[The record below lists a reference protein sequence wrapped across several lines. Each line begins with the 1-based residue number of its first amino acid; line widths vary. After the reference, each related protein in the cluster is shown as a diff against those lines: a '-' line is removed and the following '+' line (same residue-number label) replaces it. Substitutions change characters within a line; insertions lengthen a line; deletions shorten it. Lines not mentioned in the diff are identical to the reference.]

1 MVAEHGDPK
10 GAARPI
16 VAGQAKVAWKRPA
29 VRLRSGQHIVLVERF
44 EHAVEGLALL
54 GNCRLLGDL
63 VVSAMEIVDVLRDA
77 IAVGVLPWTSSYAI
91 AGIDGAASKV
101 GAEVSAPSVLSC
113 PHRLGQRL
121 AVLVSAR

>member
-1 MVAEHGDPK
+1 MMAEHGDPK

-16 VAGQAKVAWKRPA
+16 VAGQAEVARKRPA
-29 VRLRSGQHIVLVERF
+29 VRLRSGQHVVLVERF

-54 GNCRLLGDL
+54 GSCCLLGNL
-63 VVSAMEIVDVLRDA
+63 VVGAMEIVEVLRDD
-77 IAVGVLPWTSSYAI
+77 IAVGVLPWASPDAI
-91 AGIDGAASKV
+91 AGIDGSASKV
-101 GAEVSAPSVLSC
+101 GAEISAPSVLSC